1 MLQPLLSESG
11 SHGLENFLDAKSLL
25 AMAKIYQEHLHQ
37 SAESVSVEQTQ
48 ITSRLK
54 EVRALLPPLPA

>member
-1 MLQPLLSESG
+1 MLQPLLS
-11 SHGLENFLDAKSLL
+11 LDAKSLL